1 MLQFW
6 DWIRVSTERKMYH
19 KCRSVQNMESSDVNI
34 VTIVWEEEVQMI
46 RFAVWRYLCIYNWL
60 IKMIVGVQLS
70 SGNSAPNSGNK
81 HNLKIPFESGMQ
93 KFKRQDSCVF
103 QNGRYESEPPLKSS
117 ELTCYKQ
124 FGRTSI
130 IVLMI
135 VESQRVHI

>member
-1 MLQFW
+1 
-6 DWIRVSTERKMYH
+6 
-19 KCRSVQNMESSDVNI
+19 
-34 VTIVWEEEVQMI
+34 
-46 RFAVWRYLCIYNWL
+46 
-60 IKMIVGVQLS
+60 MIVGVQLS
-70 SGNSAPNSGNK
+70 SGNSAPNWGNN

-93 KFKRQDSCVF
+93 KFKRPDACVF